1 MISTSVEIVNESGI
15 VPAKESSRPLD
26 DDDDDTVLVD
36 PRPSSS
42 TKIMVIKK
50 KASLL
55 FRSSTSSV
63 GPVQSSTRKGIQ
75 RRTNAVPALD

>member
-15 VPAKESSRPLD
+15 VPAQESSRPL